1 MNNGQI
7 MKRVAVFASGRGTNL
22 QALIEATKKGEIPAK
37 IVLVITDR
45 EDAQALRRAAQ
56 NFIKAFY
63 LSPEGLTRE
72 EYDTL
77 LLRFLQD
84 NQIDLIALA
93 GFMRILSPVLI
104 RAYPNKI
111 LNIHPSLLPAFP
123 GLHAQR
129 QALEYGVKVTGCTVH
144 LVDEEVDHGPIVIQ
158 RTVPVYDTDTE
169 ETLSARILEQEH
181 IAYPEALKLLAEDRL
196 IVQGRRVFIRDAG
209 TT

>member
-1 MNNGQI
+1 MDNGQR

-22 QALIEATKKGEIPAK
+22 QALIEATKKGDIPAK
-37 IVLVITDR
+37 IVLVVTDR

-72 EYDTL
+72 AYDSL

-158 RTVPVYDTDTE
+158 RTVPVYDNDTE

-196 IVQGRRVFIRDAG
+196 IVQGRRVFIR
-209 TT
+209 T

>member
-1 MNNGQI
+1 MDNGQR

-22 QALIEATKKGEIPAK
+22 QALIEATKKGDIPAK
-37 IVLVITDR
+37 IVLVVTDR

-56 NFIKAFY
+56 NFIKALY

-72 EYDTL
+72 AYDSL

-158 RTVPVYDTDTE
+158 RAVPVYDNDTE

-196 IVQGRRVFIRDAG
+196 IVQGRRVFIR
-209 TT
+209 T

>member
-1 MNNGQI
+1 

-72 EYDTL
+72 EYDSL

>member
-1 MNNGQI
+1 MDNGQR

-72 EYDTL
+72 AYDSL
-77 LLRFLQD
+77 LLGFLQD

-196 IVQGRRVFIRDAG
+196 IVQGRRVFIR
-209 TT
+209 T

>member
-1 MNNGQI
+1 
-7 MKRVAVFASGRGTNL
+7 
-22 QALIEATKKGEIPAK
+22 
-37 IVLVITDR
+37 VITDR

-72 EYDTL
+72 AYDSL
-77 LLRFLQD
+77 LLGFLQD

-196 IVQGRRVFIRDAG
+196 IVQGRRVFIR
-209 TT
+209 T